1 MKAKQKPTA
10 GLDARPKPNTPENKT
25 KGEVQAWIRS
35 EKDPA
40 VERAKARLSLSA
52 PAAAA
57 LASSSYLRPFGE
69 PDLPAL
75 IHTLEASMNRAH
87 SGDLKDAES
96 MLVGQAHA
104 LQAIFMRLADR
115 AGRIESMKQC
125 ELDMRLALKAQA
137 QCCRTLEVLAAIK
150 NPPIVLARQANITS
164 GPQQI
169 NNGLPAAATP
179 PACEQAKV
187 VKNELFEG
195 AHHEQRMV
203 P

>member
-1 MKAKQKPTA
+1 MNTKSKPTPA
-10 GLDARPKPNTPENKT
+10 QRTSTRTASHDKP

-35 EKDPA
+35 EKDQV

-57 LASSSYLRPFGE
+57 LASSSYLMPFGE

-87 SGDLKDAES
+87 SGDLMDAES

-115 AGRIESMKQC
+115 SGRIESMKQY

-150 NPPIVLARQANITS
+150 NPPIVMARQANITS

-169 NNGLPAAATP
+169 NNGLPTAATQ
-179 PACEQAKV
+179 PACEEAKV
-187 VKNELFEG
+187 VQNELLEG
-195 AHHEQRMV
+195 APR
-203 P
+203 